1 MGRTNKCDLKEEEF
15 LAEAVRK
22 FPCLYD
28 KSCKEYREKD
38 RVANAWKK
46 GPHSNGAFLD
56 FFFLILLIN
65 NIAATAS
72 SSSGLSAI
80 LKSVYFS

>member
-1 MGRTNKCDLKEEEF
+1 MGRTNKCDLNEEEF

-46 GPHSNGAFLD
+46 VEEELGYEEGKVCICLSFL
-56 FFFLILLIN
+56 
-65 NIAATAS
+65 
-72 SSSGLSAI
+72 
-80 LKSVYFS
+80 

>member
-15 LAEAVRK
+15 LAESVRK

-46 GPHSNGAFLD
+46 VEEELGYEEGKVCICLSFLGECSR
-56 FFFLILLIN
+56 F
-65 NIAATAS
+65 
-72 SSSGLSAI
+72 
-80 LKSVYFS
+80 